1 MTLLMRICHRR
12 ACYVAFLLLVLFIH
26 SSGEWVKIGLP
37 SPASSFTYVAAT
49 WPAEGTV
56 LACGQSGFGIIL
68 RSTNYGISWS
78 QVFST
83 ASGSGAVLRGLTS
96 RNVTANGVTYYMA
109 VDGNRFAYV
118 SNGTGQIWVQAGS
131 RATSGLFSAAI
142 GSNGFAF
149 NVGAGNII
157 RRSSYTASFSSWT
170 TQSTDAA
177 GAFWFDVSTVDGE
190 NVIVV
195 GADGTIYYSS
205 SSGATWIAGE
215 SGTTNDIYCVNHASS
230 SSTFAM
236 AAGALGYLAK
246 TENGGS
252 TWTTMTAFS
261 SNYTARFRSI
271 SLLSTSEAYVAA
283 YSETEASVGV
293 IYRTLDGGIA
303 WELIATV
310 SDQVFSLSMLSSMY
324 GVSGAAT
331 GIFTLVS

>member
-1 MTLLMRICHRR
+1 M
-12 ACYVAFLLLVLFIH
+12 
-26 SSGEWVKIGLP
+26 P
-37 SPASSFTYVAAT
+37 
-49 WPAEGTV
+49 
-56 LACGQSGFGIIL
+56 
-68 RSTNYGISWS
+68 
-78 QVFST
+78 T
-83 ASGSGAVLRGLTS
+83 ASLLCGLSSHYPLDSLFGRVGKDWPNLAGFKFYLRGCHVAC
-96 RNVTANGVTYYMA
+96 R
-109 VDGNRFAYV
+109 GNRFSMWAKWIRNNSEIYELRHKLV
-118 SNGTGQIWVQAGS
+118 SSFFNREWLRCRPSRAHFPKWQIWVRAGS

-170 TQSTDAA
+170 TLSTDAA
-177 GAFWFDVSTVDGE
+177 GALWFDVSTVDGE

-195 GADGTIYYSS
+195 GADGTVYYSS
-205 SSGATWIAGE
+205 SSGTTWIAAE

-283 YSETEASVGV
+283 YSATGASVGV
-293 IYRTLDGGIA
+293 IYRTLNGGIA